1 MSAPPVEASNLPNS
15 RRKPPCVLV
24 VEDEVLVRLMICE
37 ELRERGLRVIE
48 AVSADQ
54 AAEVLQSS
62 TEVDLIVSDIK
73 MPGRLDG
80 LALARHVDAH
90 HPGLPMILASAAF
103 WNRAELPDCVQ
114 GLFPKP
120 YAVDGVVNRICEVL
134 KDRMSGPGDQGG
146 TDVSAA
152 TEPDP
157 AA

>member
-1 MSAPPVEASNLPNS
+1 M
-15 RRKPPCVLV
+15 LV

-37 ELRERGLRVIE
+37 ELRERGLRVVE

-54 AAEVLQSS
+54 AADVLRSS
-62 TEVDLIVSDIK
+62 SDVDLIISDIK
-73 MPGRLDG
+73 MPGQLDG
-80 LALARHVDAH
+80 LALARYVDAN

-103 WNRAELPDCVQ
+103 WNRAELPGCVQ

-134 KDRMSGPGDQGG
+134 KDRMMKPGDQG
-146 TDVSAA
+146 DADAA
-152 TEPDP
+152 TTTEPDP